1 MLIMKPVGA
10 QEDYTAIEKPE
21 ARVAARKL
29 QGYVPPEERKVSDTV
44 TVEPKTSTPTRSPA
58 RVLVHTEK
66 PIITDYQS
74 SSIKPFERPKETTE
88 SSVE

>member
-1 MLIMKPVGA
+1 M
-10 QEDYTAIEKPE
+10 
-21 ARVAARKL
+21 
-29 QGYVPPEERKVSDTV
+29 PPEERKVSDTV

-74 SSIKPFERPKETTE
+74 SSIKPFDKPKEATE
-88 SSVE
+88 SSVEQSQKQTEIPVFTELLYITNKN